1 MLDEMTDVPATEVPA
16 TEVTVNGAAERFP
29 GATTVDQV
37 VLRLCDSADGIAVA
51 RNGEVVPRSAWP
63 VTVVEAGDRL
73 EILTAAA
80 GG

>member
-1 MLDEMTDVPATEVPA
+1 MLDEMTEVLS
-16 TEVTVNGAAERFP
+16 TEVTVNGAAQRFP
-29 GATTVDQV
+29 GTTTVDQV
-37 VLRLCDSADGIAVA
+37 VLRLCDCADGVAVA

-63 VTVVEAGDRL
+63 ATAVETGDRL